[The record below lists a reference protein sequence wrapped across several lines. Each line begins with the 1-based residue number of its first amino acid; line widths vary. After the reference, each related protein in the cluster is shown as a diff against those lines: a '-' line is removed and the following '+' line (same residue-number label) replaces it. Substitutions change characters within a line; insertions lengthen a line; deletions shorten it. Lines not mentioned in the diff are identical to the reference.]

1 LSSLILIR
9 IFSQFFRFFNFER
22 DESSK
27 KLSLLND
34 PRKNPEPFSEKEAG
48 ANLSQNN
55 LSGRAFDFRASPDL
69 DTLIHLRMRSR
80 KGRKIRTRKTI
91 LMEILEAC
99 RSPAVEHWIM
109 IRARVGYQSFVK
121 YIDKLLSEGKITSSR
136 AGEENGRRSKTYYT
150 LTREGLQMLEELKSE
165 QGKK

>member
-1 LSSLILIR
+1 MVWLTC
-9 IFSQFFRFFNFER
+9 FKG

-27 KLSLLND
+27 KLSLVND
-34 PRKNPEPFSEKEAG
+34 TRKNTDPLSEKEGLAAG
-48 ANLSQNN
+48 ANISQNN
-55 LSGRAFDFRASPDL
+55 LSSHAYGLRASPDL
-69 DTLIHLRMRSR
+69 ETLIHLRMRSR
-80 KGRKIRTRKTI
+80 KGRKIRTRKII

-121 YIDKLLSEGKITSSR
+121 YIDKLLSEGKVTSSR
-136 AGEENGRRSKTYYT
+136 TGEDNGRRSKTYYT
-150 LTREGLQMLEELKSE
+150 LTNEGFQMLEELKSE

>member
-1 LSSLILIR
+1 MSFAS
-9 IFSQFFRFFNFER
+9 
-22 DESSK
+22 DE
-27 KLSLLND
+27 
-34 PRKNPEPFSEKEAG
+34 RKNPQPFDKESALDEALQSRIG
-48 ANLSQNN
+48 LSAE
-55 LSGRAFDFRASPDL
+55 LVDSHPSPDL

-80 KGRKIRTRKTI
+80 KGRKIRTRNRI

-109 IRARVGYQSFVK
+109 IKARVGYQSFVK
-121 YIDKLLSEGKITSSR
+121 YIDRLLSEGKVTSSR

-150 LTREGLQMLEELKSE
+150 LTKEGLQMLEELRSE